1 MKILLLLLMTFS
13 MGCSY
18 AQYSEKQVRD
28 ASRQVIDEEIK
39 YGNLSGEYEKV
50 AKEYLNKAMLNQK
63 TISYVT
69 KIMNKENYKNKNEAF
84 EMGFNSGTIEREKS
98 IKFLSNRDLYEL
110 MKANIDILS
119 KMNDFECSQYIKK
132 KNTEESGKGRSL
144 YGIAGTLDIVKFK
157 NYIGLYSKA
166 FDNMT
171 YDKNESQSIT
181 DADLI
186 KVKNEHRQLL
196 VNLIEENKKIN
207 NFIKSRKTF
216 NDISE
221 GEVCQ
226 IGKYFLGLVVKG
238 EVNSA
243 GMRANAYINGI
254 LN

>member
-50 AKEYLNKAMLNQK
+50 AREYLNKAMLNQK

-166 FDNMT
+166 FDNIT
-171 YDKNESQSIT
+171 YDKKE
-181 DADLI
+181 
-186 KVKNEHRQLL
+186 
-196 VNLIEENKKIN
+196 
-207 NFIKSRKTF
+207 
-216 NDISE
+216 
-221 GEVCQ
+221 
-226 IGKYFLGLVVKG
+226 
-238 EVNSA
+238 
-243 GMRANAYINGI
+243 
-254 LN
+254 

>member
-1 MKILLLLLMTFS
+1 MKIFMYLLMTFS
-13 MGCSY
+13 MSCSY
-18 AQYSEKQVRD
+18 AQYSEKQIRD

-39 YGNLSGEYEKV
+39 FGNLSGEYEKSLR
-50 AKEYLNKAMLNQK
+50 EFLNKTMLNQK
-63 TISYVT
+63 TISYIT
-69 KIMNKENYKNKNEAF
+69 KEMNKGNYKNKNEAF
-84 EMGFNSGTIEREKS
+84 EMGFNSASIEREKS
-98 IKFLSNRDLYEL
+98 MKFLSNRDLYEL
-110 MKANIDILS
+110 MKANIDILN

-221 GEVCQ
+221 DEVCQ